1 MTTTETTL
9 KPKDSSMK
17 NAHRAVIH
25 VARMMP
31 AVTARYANHGN
42 SAVRKAAEHMSY
54 IAGMADQENARQYES
69 ANDALYYMPFPQI
82 EECLALAGY

>member
-1 MTTTETTL
+1 MIN
-9 KPKDSSMK
+9 KSMK
-17 NAHRAVIH
+17 NAHRAIIH

-31 AVTARYANHGN
+31 AVTARFSKHGN
-42 SAVRKAAEHMSY
+42 PAVRKAAEHMNY
-54 IAGMADQENARQYES
+54 IAGMADQDTARQYQS

>member
-1 MTTTETTL
+1 MSNQTITKT
-9 KPKDSSMK
+9 KDTSMK

-31 AVTARYANHGN
+31 AVAARFAKHGN
-42 SAVRKAAEHMSY
+42 PLVRMSAAHMNF
-54 IAGMADQENARQYES
+54 IAGIADQETARQYQC